1 MVRSLSYA
9 AYRALSRRSPQ
20 SAPQAPPARPKG
32 ELIWLHATSAARLSA
47 LNDLARRLR
56 MMRPGIAIL
65 HTHVPS
71 ARPEDAPLPGG
82 ADWVMPLDSDHPASA
97 RQFVGHWRPDFC
109 LWAGGILMPNVIA
122 AAAEIGVPLC
132 IADLGSAEL
141 QSSRHKWLPDLTR
154 SSLDMFTWIL
164 ASNQTTQRNLRR
176 LGIAAEKITVAPRLR
191 GNVLP
196 PGCND
201 DDLES
206 VTQDLAARQVWL
218 AAHVRPSEFAAVLA
232 AHRSALR
239 LVHRLLLV
247 ISLTDRSSA
256 ETLKS
261 ALGLARLRY
270 ADWDEGDA
278 IEDGVQV
285 VISDDPADLGLWYRI
300 APLTFLASSLGE
312 GARGVNPMEAAAL
325 GSAVLYGPNVA
336 DHAEAYA
343 RLAAAGAAR
352 TVANGDSLGSAVVQ
366 LVAPDHAATMALA
379 GWEVATE
386 GADLIDML
394 IDRIQDTLDRNRHP
408 HETA

>member
-1 MVRSLSYA
+1 M
-9 AYRALSRRSPQ
+9 
-20 SAPQAPPARPKG
+20 
-32 ELIWLHATSAARLSA
+32 
-47 LNDLARRLR
+47 NDLARRLR

-312 GARGVNPMEAAAL
+312 GARGSTRWRPRHSARRCSTGPTWPTMPRPMPASPPPERRAPWPMATA
-325 GSAVLYGPNVA
+325 SARRWCSWSPPITPPPW
-336 DHAEAYA
+336 
-343 RLAAAGAAR
+343 RW
-352 TVANGDSLGSAVVQ
+352 
-366 LVAPDHAATMALA
+366 PDGRSRPRAQTSS
-379 GWEVATE
+379 TC
-386 GADLIDML
+386 
-394 IDRIQDTLDRNRHP
+394 
-408 HETA
+408 